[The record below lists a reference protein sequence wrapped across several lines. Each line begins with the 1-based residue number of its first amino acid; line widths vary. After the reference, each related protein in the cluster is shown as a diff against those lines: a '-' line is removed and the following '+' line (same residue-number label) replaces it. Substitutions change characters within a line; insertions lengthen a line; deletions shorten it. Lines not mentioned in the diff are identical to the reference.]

1 MDSRSMPYVNIPRK
15 VVFCST
21 SRIRSKTQRIARF
34 RLGPREKRNVVTN
47 HPRQNL
53 RGSVRIIFMVSERVL
68 DTVAS
73 LATQLNGTNQHEM
86 QPGLQLREGL
96 DKKYI

>member
-1 MDSRSMPYVNIPRK
+1 
-15 VVFCST
+15 
-21 SRIRSKTQRIARF
+21 
-34 RLGPREKRNVVTN
+34 
-47 HPRQNL
+47 
-53 RGSVRIIFMVSERVL
+53 MVSERVL

-73 LATQLNGTNQHEM
+73 LATQLNGTNQNEM